1 MGQAAESLGSRE
13 AGLQRSA
20 VEEGQDRGLTVSGE
34 AGSLDDANIRAT
46 LTTIEKELQIM
57 AEPDN
62 NPQATEAL
70 RLSDAVD
77 DSLNKAKA
85 IIWLMTHQ
93 DTSEVVSED
102 AISWAGMVAR
112 ELVDKAMA
120 AVQANLDKA
129 RASV

>member
-1 MGQAAESLGSRE
+1 
-13 AGLQRSA
+13 
-20 VEEGQDRGLTVSGE
+20 
-34 AGSLDDANIRAT
+34 
-46 LTTIEKELQIM
+46 M

-62 NPQATEAL
+62 NSQATEAL